1 LNGCSSIRITDAA
14 QDDLLAGFWFYQ
26 TQLEGLGAYFLDS
39 LMADIDSLIIHAG
52 VHVNQDG
59 IYRSLGSR
67 FPYAIYYLLQTDVV
81 TVIAV
86 LDTRRDPVWMRAR
99 LGSNS

>member
-1 LNGCSSIRITDAA
+1 MNGCSSISITDAA

-26 TQLEGLGAYFLDS
+26 TQLDGLGAYFLDS
-39 LMADIDSLIIHAG
+39 LSADIDSLLIHAG
-52 VHVNQDG
+52 VHVHQHG

-67 FPYAIYYLLQTDVV
+67 FPYAIYYVLQSDVV
-81 TVIAV
+81 TVVAV
-86 LDTRRDPVWMRAR
+86 LDTRRAPVWTRAR